1 MSKNTT
7 PFYNPSWID
16 RFINWIKGLPGPSWG
31 YYVGLGVILLAV
43 QTAVFW
49 GEGAIPVGTF
59 LPVHI
64 FLTAAVSFIIAIL
77 SYFDDLAR
85 ISFET
90 IKPELTIDDDKFQKL
105 EYQLT
110 NLPMF
115 PSIMASILALIF
127 LFTTEMIGGGPYH
140 VEALIGYPIS
150 SNISRAAYLLS
161 WWFFGVFIYHTIHQ
175 LGLINQIYISHTM
188 IDLFRMKPL
197 YGFSNLAAIT
207 AGSLIML
214 PYGFLYINPDVQL
227 SDPVVLLSYLFISI
241 IALITFLMPQLGIH
255 RLQKAEQEY
264 LLGEINQRYKATMG
278 EFHKCVD
285 AEIFDQAT
293 TLVSVLDAL
302 TNQRKTIKG
311 ISTWPWQPET
321 FRWLFTAMVLP
332 LLMWI
337 AQHFL
342 GQFFTP

>member
-7 PFYNPSWID
+7 RPYNPSWID
-16 RFINWIKGLPGPSWG
+16 RFTNWIAGLPGPSWG
-31 YYVGLGVILLAV
+31 YYVGFGAILLAV

-49 GEGAIPVGTF
+49 SEGALPVGTF
-59 LPVHI
+59 LPVNI
-64 FLTAAVSFIIAIL
+64 FLTAVIPFIVAVL

-85 ISFET
+85 ISLKT
-90 IKPELTIDDDKFQKL
+90 IKPALTIDEDKFLKL
-105 EYQLT
+105 DYQLT
-110 NLPMF
+110 NLPML
-115 PSIMASILALIF
+115 PSIIASIFALIF
-127 LFTTEMIGGGPYH
+127 LFATEWIGGGPYH
-140 VEALIGYPIS
+140 VDIFINYPIS
-150 SNISRAAYLLS
+150 SNISRAFYLLS

-175 LGLINQIYISHTM
+175 LGLINQIYTSHTM

-197 YGFSNLAAIT
+197 YGFSNLAALT

-227 SDPVVLLSYLFISI
+227 ADPVVLVSYLIFSI
-241 IALITFLMPQLGIH
+241 IALITFLLPQLGIH
-255 RLQKAEQEY
+255 RLQRAEQEH
-264 LLGEINQRYKATMG
+264 LVGEINQRYKATMG

-285 AEIFDQAT
+285 AGKFDQAA
-293 TLVSVLDAL
+293 TLVATLDAL
-302 TNQRKTIKG
+302 INQRKTIKG

-342 GQFFTP
+342 GQLLNP